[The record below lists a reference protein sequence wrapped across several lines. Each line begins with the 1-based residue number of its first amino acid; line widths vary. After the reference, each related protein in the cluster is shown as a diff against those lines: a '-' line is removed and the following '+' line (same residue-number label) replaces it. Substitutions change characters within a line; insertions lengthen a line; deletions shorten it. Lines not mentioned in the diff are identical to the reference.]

1 LNQEFNYINFNEKII
16 HSLIISAKEG
26 DKLSVERLH
35 SIIRDVAHSYF
46 LSKYK
51 LKKIYN
57 HDDIDD
63 LTNDV
68 CISFYENLNRI
79 DNIENWLRK
88 VLYFKFVSFYKKSR
102 SRQTFELNT
111 AIHKSVDPDVS
122 IPLDSEIVLTQL
134 NRLSEDKRLIIRQ
147 RFWEGLKF
155 QEIAENMNKS
165 EAAVKKMFYRTLDE
179 LKNKF

>member
-1 LNQEFNYINFNEKII
+1 
-16 HSLIISAKEG
+16 
-26 DKLSVERLH
+26 
-35 SIIRDVAHSYF
+35 
-46 LSKYK
+46 
-51 LKKIYN
+51 
-57 HDDIDD
+57 
-63 LTNDV
+63 V